1 MTGNEPYYLVAAATA
16 VGACLLLKA
25 ALSATVVLVSQ
36 SVVVHCSPQEVF
48 DFLAS
53 EKSAYLQPLIVD
65 ARIIHREAKGPN
77 KVHVVVEAQEK
88 LSILGLFTKT
98 ITLHIN
104 KTIDSSNLE
113 VSNSVRFP
121 GGEGQQRF
129 LLEAVKQV
137 SDPAAS
143 TARDEVLLTRVTDVF
158 EVTCPRI
165 ASAYVKSTATSAHL
179 QLLQNLKQR
188 LEEQ

>member
-1 MTGNEPYYLVAAATA
+1 MPSLQRQ
-16 VGACLLLKA
+16 CR
-25 ALSATVVLVSQ
+25 
-36 SVVVHCSPQEVF
+36 HIR
-48 DFLAS
+48 
-53 EKSAYLQPLIVD
+53 YLQS
-65 ARIIHREAKGPN
+65 G
-77 KVHVVVEAQEK
+77 
-88 LSILGLFTKT
+88 
-98 ITLHIN
+98 
-104 KTIDSSNLE
+104 
-113 VSNSVRFP
+113 SVRFP

-179 QLLQNLKQR
+179 QVPY
-188 LEEQ
+188 EIAC